1 MIASLPVYLLP
12 GVKRT
17 LPPSRASRV
26 DRGAIGAPSP
36 LKAPFSAAACALY
49 LNLSR
54 DHPWAAAMIAD
65 EIRRPAIAGTFYP
78 AEAGALS
85 TAVQDYLD
93 AARISHTSSTAGIR
107 TRCPLSV

>member
-1 MIASLPVYLLP
+1 
-12 GVKRT
+12 
-17 LPPSRASRV
+17 
-26 DRGAIGAPSP
+26 
-36 LKAPFSAAACALY
+36 
-49 LNLSR
+49 
-54 DHPWAAAMIAD
+54 MIAD